1 MPAPFGKY
9 LLTQLIAVGGMAE
22 VYRAKIF
29 GAQGFEKEMVV
40 KRILPKYAQNPSFV
54 QMLID
59 EAKIA
64 VSLSHGNIV
73 PIYELGELEG
83 SYYIAM
89 EYVEGRTVLDVLRDA
104 HAKRMPLSWAHCLG
118 MAAEV
123 AKGLAYAHGR
133 IDGATGTPLGLVH
146 RDINPR
152 NIVITRGGEVK
163 ILDFGI
169 ARAST
174 KRHQTASG
182 VIKGTPGY
190 MSPEQMY
197 GQSIDHRSDIY
208 CVGIMVFELLTLRR
222 LFPVWDVAEMRLVF
236 EAGPVPLPSTLNPAL
251 PKEVD
256 VVVMKALATKVSER
270 WQNAGEF
277 EEALRTAI
285 AKSGIAVTSSGLA
298 REIEAIDDAPGARAP
313 RTTPHQA
320 VGATQN
326 ETPRSQ
332 VAAKNQAIQPSPT
345 TNAPATTP
353 RTQQSTNTNR
363 PHTQPMQMPSVPADA
378 HADLSFVISLA
389 DEHDGPLVPLV
400 PLAPFPATSA
410 KEMASHP
417 SRTLVLAKNETLG
430 WSGNVGDDA
439 ELLAI
444 ARAMGSAPG
453 QGKKKLLYA
462 AVATVLLGILA
473 FAVAGG
479 EIKATLARAFADQQQ
494 VLGVVVVRMRPAP
507 EDVIL
512 DGKSRGPGNKKIK
525 NVDIGEG
532 HRLIVKPKGMEP
544 IITEIT
550 KADFSMA
557 DDGFPT
563 FTLEKDFTPKPEDLQ
578 LPTTTT
584 TTTPPA
590 PK

>member
-1 MPAPFGKY
+1 MSADAPAPPSGKMPAPFGKY

-104 HAKRMPLSWAHCLG
+104 HAKRVPLSWAHCLG

-133 IDGATGTPLGLVH
+133 IDAATGKPLGLVH

-256 VVVMKALATKVSER
+256 EVVMKALATKANER

-298 REIEAIDDAPGARAP
+298 REIQAIDDAPGARAP
-313 RTTPHQA
+313 RTAPHQA
-320 VGATQN
+320 DGLATHT

-332 VAAKNQAIQPSPT
+332 AAKSQAT
-345 TNAPATTP
+345 
-353 RTQQSTNTNR
+353 
-363 PHTQPMQMPSVPADA
+363 
-378 HADLSFVISLA
+378 
-389 DEHDGPLVPLV
+389 
-400 PLAPFPATSA
+400 
-410 KEMASHP
+410 K
-417 SRTLVLAKNETLG
+417 TL
-430 WSGNVGDDA
+430 
-439 ELLAI
+439 
-444 ARAMGSAPG
+444 
-453 QGKKKLLYA
+453 
-462 AVATVLLGILA
+462 
-473 FAVAGG
+473 
-479 EIKATLARAFADQQQ
+479 
-494 VLGVVVVRMRPAP
+494 
-507 EDVIL
+507 
-512 DGKSRGPGNKKIK
+512 
-525 NVDIGEG
+525 
-532 HRLIVKPKGMEP
+532 
-544 IITEIT
+544 
-550 KADFSMA
+550 
-557 DDGFPT
+557 
-563 FTLEKDFTPKPEDLQ
+563 
-578 LPTTTT
+578 
-584 TTTPPA
+584 
-590 PK
+590 

>member
-1 MPAPFGKY
+1 MSADVPPASSLKLPAPFGKY

-89 EYVEGRTVLDVLRDA
+89 EFVEGRTVLDVLRDA
-104 HAKRMPLSWAHCLG
+104 HSKRVPLSWAHCCG
-118 MAAEV
+118 VAAEV
-123 AKGLAYAHGR
+123 CKGLAYAHGR
-133 IDGATGTPLGLVH
+133 SDGNSGRPLGLVH

-197 GQSIDHRSDIY
+197 GQSIDHRTDLY

-222 LFPVWDVAEMRLVF
+222 LFPVWDVAEMRMVF
-236 EAGPVPLPSTLNPAL
+236 EAGPVPPPSTLNPAL
-251 PKEVD
+251 PKDVD
-256 VVVMKALATKVSER
+256 AVVMKALATKANER
-270 WQNAGEF
+270 WQTAAEF
-277 EEALRTAI
+277 EEALRTVI

-298 REIEAIDDAPGARAP
+298 REVQAIDDAPGARAP
-313 RTTPHQA
+313 RTSPAAASLDAKTHEERPSTKPLASPSSSTP
-320 VGATQN
+320 
-326 ETPRSQ
+326 
-332 VAAKNQAIQPSPT
+332 AAAPSPT
-345 TNAPATTP
+345 ASAQPTP
-353 RTQQSTNTNR
+353 RTQ
-363 PHTQPMQMPSVPADA
+363 PMPMPTAPAAAPNSDQ
-378 HADLSFVISLA
+378 SFVISLA
-389 DEHDGPLVPLV
+389 DEKKAPP
-400 PLAPFPATSA
+400 PQQLAPLPSTSA
-410 KEMASHP
+410 KDMSTP
-417 SRTLVLAKNETLG
+417 RTQVLAQNNAIG
-430 WSGNVGDDA
+430 WAGNIGEDA
-439 ELLAI
+439 EMIAI

-453 QGKKKLLYA
+453 QGKRTLAIAA
-462 AVATVLLGILA
+462 AVGLVLAVVVGVAAGPEIAATV
-473 FAVAGG
+473 
-479 EIKATLARAFADQQQ
+479 KRALSDQQQ
-494 VLGVVVVRMRPAP
+494 VVGTVVVKVRPAP
-507 EDVIL
+507 EEVTL
-512 DGKSRGPGNKKIK
+512 DGKSRGGGNKKIA
-525 NVDIGEG
+525 NVDVGEP
-532 HRLIVKPKGMEP
+532 HRLVVKPKGLEP
-544 IITEIT
+544 IVVELT
-550 KADFSMA
+550 KADFVLG
-557 DDGFPT
+557 DDGSPT
-563 FTLEKDFTPKPEDLQ
+563 YLFERDFSPKPPDDALQ
-578 LPTTTT
+578 LPTTPP
-584 TTTPPA
+584 TTP
-590 PK
+590 